1 MASSVCTLT
10 PNGIYTKFKTWSK
23 SVNQFIYLFPR
34 KSYQQWLTLFI
45 QPEPLPPFLW
55 SCFFFSV
62 FVVYWFQCLSTSYHC
77 FTFVLRF
84 IRGHLIVLLGWCLL
98 FRIYIRQSF
107 NRHKMSQLKL
117 FVIGRS
123 CPVNLKR
130 WNEFKQSFAIL
141 YMFFVKL
148 DSELFSGCNNF
159 NCLL

>member
-1 MASSVCTLT
+1 ME
-10 PNGIYTKFKTWSK
+10 YTQNSK
-23 SVNQFIYLFPR
+23 PGLNPWINSFIYFHENHTNSGWHFLFSPNL
-34 KSYQQWLTLFI
+34 Y
-45 QPEPLPPFLW
+45 LPFFDHV
-55 SCFFFSV
+55 SFFSV

-98 FRIYIRQSF
+98 FRIYIRQLF

-123 CPVNLKR
+123 CPVSLKR

-141 YMFFVKL
+141 YMFFVEL